1 MSFCSC
7 STYYWCHPGVGG
19 ACC

>member
-7 STYYWCHPGVGG
+7 
-19 ACC
+19 

>member
-7 STYYWCHPGVGG
+7 R
-19 ACC
+19 